1 MTDVGPSF
9 ILHACSVLKCMYTT
23 KNKMTARNNICFP
36 WDQWIQKIFSRNK
49 MTDRGSKKVVI
60 QKMSAMFSCAH
71 RACMVVY
78 SNAACNT
85 CHPMTS
91 AERMRKPQLQS
102 TDLQPETQV
111 SKRAGT
117 FLEMTDLGPTF
128 PVRGQIVPVDSTPCQ
143 GDLAARPPAG

>member
-1 MTDVGPSF
+1 
-9 ILHACSVLKCMYTT
+9 
-23 KNKMTARNNICFP
+23 
-36 WDQWIQKIFSRNK
+36 

-60 QKMSAMFSCAH
+60 QKMTAMFSCTH

-78 SNAACNT
+78 STAACNT
-85 CHPMTS
+85 CQPMTS

-102 TDLQPETQV
+102 TDLWPETQV

-128 PVRGQIVPVDSTPCQ
+128 PVNSTGTDTTGTRSSTKPS
-143 GDLAARPPAG
+143 